1 MVKIFLGAFS
11 GAAEE
16 SFALETAYGVWFGH
30 CGISKSSPMRT
41 ITGVPVGAAA
51 LRVLALRI

>member
-1 MVKIFLGAFS
+1 MVKIFLSAFS

-41 ITGVPVGAAA
+41 MTGVPVGAAA
-51 LRVLALRI
+51 LRVFALRI

>member
-1 MVKIFLGAFS
+1 MVEIFLGAFS

-41 ITGVPVGAAA
+41 MTGVPVGVAS
-51 LRVLALRI
+51 LSVFALRI

>member
-1 MVKIFLGAFS
+1 MVKIFLGALG
-11 GAAEE
+11 GAVEGL
-16 SFALETAYGVWFGH
+16 FALETAYGVWFGH

-51 LRVLALRI
+51 LSVLALRI